1 MQKSLRTFLASRT
14 VTRLRE
20 SIQVKGPLPGLASAV
35 RLMELAEEKRSDNDN
50 DIVKAV
56 LADPSLMQKVL
67 RLANSSMY
75 ATFGG
80 YVDSISRALAILGT
94 ETVAHLAFSQTL
106 LDNLKPGTRGDD
118 AVATMESASL
128 AGHMARQFTK
138 GAKGKDVET
147 AVICALMHSMGRLLL
162 EFYLPHEGNQLNARL
177 RETTMTES
185 EVAIQLLGLSLEEL
199 GLEAAREWRMPVSI
213 LAGLR
218 TVAPTESDEPV
229 NAADRLAAISTL
241 AHRCAETVGHAS
253 EKVAHAR
260 LVALTA
266 GYATM
271 LGTSPEALLGD
282 LAEAKVQATAERAVA
297 SAHHEMAEPTVARVA
312 SVNLLESL
320 ETGIADIRARL
331 GSITPGEALSV
342 ATESLFTG
350 LGLSRSFVFIRKGA
364 GYSARMGVGDGAK
377 ALLPTLQFEDAA
389 GRDLLSGAMSLD
401 QIVYVQDTKAP
412 APGSSMPAWW
422 ARSLSEAR
430 SVILVPILVN
440 QKPLG
445 FIYGEWTKAGSTLN
459 LSATE
464 LEPIE
469 KLRKAILAAVLKPAT
484 TTSASRP
491 VAPLPAPVSPV
502 RAHVGVLDTGRAQ
515 PPSPHAVR

>member
-1 MQKSLRTFLASRT
+1 MQNSLGTFLANRT
-14 VTRLRE
+14 VARLRA

-35 RLMELAEEKRSDNDN
+35 RLMEIAEAKRGDNDT

-80 YVDSISRALAILGT
+80 YVDNVSRALAILGT

-147 AVICALMHSMGRLLL
+147 AVICALMHSMGKLLL

-177 RETTMTES
+177 REATMTEN
-185 EVAIQLLGLSLEEL
+185 EIAVQLLGLSLEAL
-199 GLEAAREWRMPVSI
+199 GLEAAREWRMPATI
-213 LAGLR
+213 LDGLR
-218 TVAPTESDEPV
+218 SIAPSDSDEPV
-229 NAADRLAAISTL
+229 KGADRLAVISTL
-241 AHRCAETVGHAS
+241 AHRCAKTVGNAS
-253 EKVAHAR
+253 EKLAHAR

-266 GYATM
+266 SYSTM

-282 LAEAKVQATAERAVA
+282 LAEARVHATAERTAA
-297 SAHHEMAEPTVARVA
+297 AAHHEIAEPSVAGVA
-312 SVNLLESL
+312 SVSLLESL

-331 GSITPGEALSV
+331 GAITPGEALSV

-350 LGLSRSFVFIRKGA
+350 LGLSRSFVFIRKGL
-364 GYSARMGVGDGAK
+364 GYSARMGVGAGAK

-389 GRDLLSGAMSLD
+389 GQDLLSGAMSLD
-401 QIVYVQDTKAP
+401 QITYVQDTMAT
-412 APGSSMPAWW
+412 APGNAMPAWW
-422 ARSLSEAR
+422 TRSLGGAR

-445 FIYGEWTKAGSTLN
+445 FIYGEWAKAGSALN
-459 LSATE
+459 LLPTE

-469 KLRKAILAAVLKPAT
+469 KLRKAILAAVLRPAT
-484 TTSASRP
+484 PAPAARP
-491 VAPLPAPVSPV
+491 VARPAPVLPV
-502 RAHVGVLDTGRAQ
+502 LAHAGVLEASRTQ
-515 PPSPHAVR
+515 TPSPHAMR